1 MPIAVCC
8 QFLSLMVPHRRK
20 AACEMLKND
29 TITKHEDKGLGASSI
44 LHSWCGFL
52 FQLCFSTSK
61 NVMNQILFMEWLQKN
76 IILLI

>member
-29 TITKHEDKGLGASSI
+29 TITKHEDKGPGEHVYIHGVA
-44 LHSWCGFL
+44 FY
-52 FQLCFSTSK
+52 FSYVFRQAK
-61 NVMNQILFMEWLQKN
+61 ML
-76 IILLI
+76 